1 MDITDII
8 MIFAVF
14 LGPIFAVQI
23 QKYLEIKRE
32 SRNRKL
38 YIFHTLMSTRA
49 TTLSQNH
56 VTALNM
62 IDIDFY
68 RNKKVIDAWR
78 IYYDHLN
85 SQSSNESIIAWSE
98 KCVELLVELLYTM
111 AQYLE
116 YDFDK
121 VQLKRGCYRPMGHD
135 DIESDQ
141 RKILKGLTSILDGK
155 NAIPIT
161 FKSEHG
167 LGETYEVQNF
177 K

>member
-1 MDITDII
+1 MNITDII

-14 LGPIFAVQI
+14 LGPIFAVRI
-23 QKYLEIKRE
+23 QNYIEIKRE

-68 RNKKVIDAWR
+68 GNKKVIDTWK

-85 SQSSNESIIAWSE
+85 SQSSNENIIAWSD
-98 KCVELLVELLYTM
+98 KCVELLVELLYSM

-121 VQLKRGCYRPMGHD
+121 VQLKRGCYRPIGHD
-135 DIESDQ
+135 NLESEHQ
-141 RKILKGLTSILDGK
+141 KILKGLTSILDGE

-161 FKSEHG
+161 FGSSAKKIKS
-167 LGETYEVQNF
+167 
-177 K
+177 

>member
-23 QKYLEIKRE
+23 QKHLEIKRE

-68 RNKKVIDAWR
+68 NNKKVIDAWR

-85 SQSSNESIIAWSE
+85 SQSSNENIIAWSE
-98 KCVELLVELLYTM
+98 KCVELLGRVEHWRQINGKKNSERLIFKFSHKKDIVRYASHY
-111 AQYLE
+111 AQ
-116 YDFDK
+116 
-121 VQLKRGCYRPMGHD
+121 R
-135 DIESDQ
+135 
-141 RKILKGLTSILDGK
+141 
-155 NAIPIT
+155 
-161 FKSEHG
+161 
-167 LGETYEVQNF
+167 
-177 K
+177 

>member
-1 MDITDII
+1 MDVTDII

-14 LGPIFAVQI
+14 LGPILAVRI
-23 QKYLEIKRE
+23 QNYIEIKRE

-68 RNKKVIDAWR
+68 SNKKVIDAWR

-85 SQSSNESIIAWSE
+85 SQSSNENIIAWSE
-98 KCVELLVELLYTM
+98 RCVELLVELLYTM

-121 VQLKRGCYRPMGHD
+121 VQLKRGCYRPIGHD
-135 DIESDQ
+135 NLESDHQ
-141 RKILKGLTSILDGK
+141 KILKGLTSILDGE

-161 FKSEHG
+161 FRSEHN
-167 LGETYEVQNF
+167 LDKEYEVQNF

>member
-23 QKYLEIKRE
+23 QKYIEIKRE

-62 IDIDFY
+62 IDIAFY
-68 RNKKVIDAWR
+68 SDKEVISSWK
-78 IYYDHLN
+78 IYYDHL
-85 SQSSNESIIAWSE
+85 SNKPLDEYTVTWHG
-98 KCVELLVELLYTM
+98 KCEDLLIELLYTM
-111 AQYLE
+111 AQYLD

-135 DIESDQ
+135 NIESDHQ
-141 RKILKGLTSILDGK
+141 KILKGLTSILDGE

-161 FKSEHG
+161 FRSEHK
-167 LGETYEVQNF
+167 LDKDYEAQNF